1 MGHVLPLPDLGL
13 PLANPVH
20 LFQKWNEWP
29 GGIIDHHIT
38 SVDDPEAGSGSS
50 SCPLHISSGTD
61 ILPKRPDDREQIAA
75 YKQVSCLGHPF
86 SGDVILH
93 LHIDQRIEPFS
104 STPSF
109 RECDLHMPPDKV
121 SLLTLQTLQTV
132 LQPLSV
138 RDAE

>member
-1 MGHVLPLPDLGL
+1 MLLFPEGDLIPDEPGQHGPKIVDQPADHMADGKILPLPDLGL

-61 ILPKRPDDREQIAA
+61 ILPKRPDDRE
-75 YKQVSCLGHPF
+75 
-86 SGDVILH
+86 
-93 LHIDQRIEPFS
+93 
-104 STPSF
+104 
-109 RECDLHMPPDKV
+109 
-121 SLLTLQTLQTV
+121 
-132 LQPLSV
+132 
-138 RDAE
+138 